1 MPPYRGGASAGGRG
15 GGGVLTRGVAQQSSQ
30 MADLLEEVAAG
41 TTDLAATLGMQEGSA
56 LDKEVHQQLAE
67 QVQQLAAQNAKLEIK
82 RAATASALQ
91 TLAAQVDK
99 KTAGGAAAAAA
110 AADDPPPEE
119 MDMAY
124 FLEGM
129 TSKLSSAMEGADEKA
144 LESQEYKN
152 LMKMI
157 VATAMDD
164 DDDIMVPN
172 DNRVS
177 LKCPL
182 TSSTFVDPVKNTVCG
197 HTYGKKAILNHI
209 RVGTKNGANSDGV
222 SCPVAACNHKVLKA
236 NLAPD
241 KDMMRRV
248 SAARLSPLC
257 RHTFCD
263 HAFLSKESNR
273 SIRSI
278 RVRGGWREGEAGRG
292 EVLTEEKGVADLPPT
307 SSSTAHR
314 AGLTRHWA

>member
-182 TSSTFVDPVKNTVCG
+182 TSSTFVDPVKNTSTADRSPPHTPCG

-241 KDMMRRV
+241 KDMMRRLKIEENTQHTQ
-248 SAARLSPLC
+248 SAVDAE
-257 RHTFCD
+257 D
-263 HAFLSKESNR
+263 VEDDDVAESF
-273 SIRSI
+273 I
-278 RVRGGWREGEAGRG
+278 
-292 EVLTEEKGVADLPPT
+292 
-307 SSSTAHR
+307 
-314 AGLTRHWA
+314 